1 MNCYASATRSLS
13 AAESDTRRMPLPM
26 GKDPLDS
33 PGKVMSG
40 LKPPG
45 LKWLRK
51 KFAEV

>member
-1 MNCYASATRSLS
+1 MNLYASATRSLP
-13 AAESDTRRMPLPM
+13 AAESDTRMPLPI

-33 PGKVMSG
+33 PGKVMSS

-51 KFAEV
+51 KSAEA